1 MRISDWSSDVC
12 SADLKPQLR
21 CLIPLTAW
29 AEPAGIKGSK
39 TRTWLSLKD
48 RPIFAWG
55 GLWRDSAEWGPVYS
69 GAMTDANEVAA
80 KVHNRM
86 PVLLHEHEYDQW
98 LHGSFDDLIAFQDR
112 AFPSQLRSEE
122 RRVGKECV
130 RTCRS
135 RGWQDH

>member
-80 KVHNRM
+80 K
-86 PVLLHEHEYDQW
+86 
-98 LHGSFDDLIAFQDR
+98 
-112 AFPSQLRSEE
+112 RSEE
-122 RRVGKECV
+122 RRVGKEWV
-130 RTCRS
+130 STGRS
-135 RGWQDH
+135 RWATDHETKKRYDDAEQ